1 MVQEIARRL
10 LGEGFTL
17 SELSPEASAR
27 RYFRVHGKQ
36 LLIVTCD
43 QGPATACQE
52 ILTSCNIYSPAYGGH
67 TDGGYLIEDCCDMHL
82 SHAATA
88 ENYRM
93 LIEDWHKF
101 SRCALAA
108 DHPNDDL
115 ALDTDLFKREL
126 KQFVD
131 SYLIGFK
138 KLALSAIDLQ
148 HINDLC
154 AALARDAS
162 FGPQCLQHRD
172 FHCRNIIL
180 YDKYPRPT
188 WIDFQDMRRGP
199 IFYDLASLYTDAYLD
214 LNDEVFGLIID
225 AVEDLGDEHAMHAED
240 VHPQFQVTALQ
251 RVLKAL
257 GTFGLLL
264 NNGRDDYAD
273 AEQRASICAI
283 ALLDQLPD
291 YYDLRKHLCQ

>member
-52 ILTSCNIYSPAYGGH
+52 ILTSCNIYSPTYGNH
-67 TDGGYLIEDCCDMHL
+67 TDGGYLIEDCCDIHL
-82 SHAATA
+82 SHAPTSD
-88 ENYRM
+88 NYRM

-108 DHPNDDL
+108 DHPNYDL
-115 ALDTDLFKREL
+115 ALDADLFRREL

-138 KLALSAIDLQ
+138 KLAFSEIDLQ

-172 FHCRNIIL
+172 FHCRNIML
-180 YDKYPRPT
+180 HDKYPRPT

-214 LNDEVFGLIID
+214 LNDEVFGMIID
-225 AVEDLGDEHAMHAED
+225 AVEDLGDEHEMHAED

-264 NNGRDDYAD
+264 NNGRGDYAD
-273 AEQRASICAI
+273 AERRASICAI
-283 ALLDQLPD
+283 ALLDHLPD
-291 YYDLRKHLCQ
+291 YYDLRKYLC